1 MLTEAED
8 LVRRHMA
15 QYDPS
20 HDWAHVDR
28 VRRTALRIATTVHPA
43 PDMLVVELVALF
55 HDLAVPAKYGP
66 TDALETTLEPF
77 FQSATSSG
85 SLTLAQQTLVLK
97 IIPNISWST
106 EKKLRSQGAWS
117 EWHKT
122 CSELH
127 AVQDADRLDAIGAV
141 GILRCAAYSGAKGR
155 KLVADEIGDDTAE
168 SHFGDKLL
176 LIKDRMKTA
185 WGREEALKRHETVWC
200 LNTQHH
206 GMSN

>member
-1 MLTEAED
+1 
-8 LVRRHMA
+8 
-15 QYDPS
+15 
-20 HDWAHVDR
+20 
-28 VRRTALRIATTVHPA
+28 
-43 PDMLVVELVALF
+43 MLVVELVALF
-55 HDLAVPAKYGP
+55 HDLAGEVINAEGSWSTLTVRWYEIPQRKLYDLTVPAKYGP

-176 LIKDRMKTA
+176 LIKDRMKVGCA
-185 WGREEALKRHETVWC
+185 KGLR
-200 LNTQHH
+200 
-206 GMSN
+206 